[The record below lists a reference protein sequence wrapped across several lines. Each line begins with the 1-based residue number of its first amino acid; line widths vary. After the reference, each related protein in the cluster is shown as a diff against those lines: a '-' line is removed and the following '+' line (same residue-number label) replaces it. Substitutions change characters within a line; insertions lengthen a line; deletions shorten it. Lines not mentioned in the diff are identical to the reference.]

1 MSKGPNI
8 FVYGEALVTK
18 ITNEMR
24 IPGYNIIMHK
34 AHLEGN
40 RRGIVVYYKQK
51 HAYTITK
58 DKSSKTFDIQWLRMK
73 STNDEIIFGF
83 FYAPGAHQTERVR
96 EKFYDELR
104 TGIDEYEGKKIY
116 IMGDSNARLGEFSGD
131 KDIHGKNTTNNNYAL
146 FMGLIQYTGLEYLN
160 RIYEKGTPTYEIWGR
175 KRSIIDV
182 AMTNNL
188 SQVKKFNVC
197 PKFLGTNAQTC
208 HKIIELTLK
217 RKLDQEVKTTEKVQR
232 FRYCSDESLMRVRNE
247 VARKCKILR
256 LLRGPRNPSIYNY
269 SVLRKL
275 YHIAKVKCIR
285 FSKRRH
291 KKAPVPISVKT
302 MQAQVIQM
310 TSQIEREQRRVSERK
325 TREKTLQELIEKLQ
339 RLEKELYT
347 VWTQEKQIR
356 WAVWVKKLNKLD
368 HSKATRAFYSE
379 LKRKKSE
386 HEQLGPII
394 NEKGQLSTN
403 LEECMT
409 NWRSFYKKLYSKTEL
424 DDSTK
429 DEKDEATN
437 DCQSTVQTE

>member
-1 MSKGPNI
+1 M
-8 FVYGEALVTK
+8 
-18 ITNEMR
+18 
-24 IPGYNIIMHK
+24 
-34 AHLEGN
+34 
-40 RRGIVVYYKQK
+40 
-51 HAYTITK
+51 
-58 DKSSKTFDIQWLRMK
+58 
-73 STNDEIIFGF
+73 
-83 FYAPGAHQTERVR
+83 
-96 EKFYDELR
+96 
-104 TGIDEYEGKKIY
+104 
-116 IMGDSNARLGEFSGD
+116 
-131 KDIHGKNTTNNNYAL
+131 
-146 FMGLIQYTGLEYLN
+146 IQYTGLEYLN

-188 SQVKKFNVC
+188 SQVKNFNVC
-197 PKFLGTNAQTC
+197 PQILGTNAHTC

-217 RKLDQEVKTTEKVQR
+217 RKLDQEVKATEKVQR

-275 YHIAKVKCIR
+275 YHNAKVKCIG

-325 TREKTLQELIEKLQ
+325 TRAKTPQELIEKLQ

-379 LKRKKSE
+379 LNRKKSE

-424 DDSTK
+424 DDSTE